1 MPLPHCIE
9 ASFLPAPLGLP
20 TYSLAWLKRN
30 SSKVLVLSSSQLHPH
45 LKLVGDGTLPL
56 QGSDRA
62 SVGAGLPEGPSLP
75 AAQEILHWMSQTW
88 GGV

>member
-1 MPLPHCIE
+1 MTLPHCIE

-30 SSKVLVLSSSQLHPH
+30 SSKVLVPSSSQLHPH
-45 LKLVGDGTLPL
+45 LRLVGDDLPL
-56 QGSDRA
+56 QEPDRA
-62 SVGAGLPEGPSLP
+62 NVGAELPEGPSIP
-75 AAQEILHWMSQTW
+75 AAQETLHWMPQTW